1 MSQTP
6 PASKDRRPPVKM
18 VPCGIDGCPKM
29 FYKANTLRKKHIRKA
44 HPYEPKLRRG
54 KAQSKSILLF
64 KHHYRK
70 PVNNR

>member
-6 PASKDRRPPVKM
+6 PASKDRRPPVKT
-18 VPCGIDGCPKM
+18 VSCGIDGCPKM
-29 FYKANTLRKKHIRKA
+29 FYKANTVTKKHYRQA
-44 HPYEPKLRRG
+44 HPDEPKLRRG

-70 PVNNR
+70 PMNTR